1 MSLRQLRAD
10 HLKKRADT
18 ALQEGNYRE
27 AYQRYTESIQFG
39 ESKQGLYKTYSNR
52 SLAYGR
58 AQRYVEALH
67 DAQKTIELA
76 PSWPKGYWR
85 LGTAFLG
92 LKQITQAIDAF
103 AKCWHLDHGSPDTER
118 QLLAAIQKAT
128 VAHLAAGIMA
138 LLVEAEQQHA
148 IEPARLE
155 GVGQAEQ
162 QEAWF
167 RHLTREQEGPTQ
179 ADVYRRHYMQ
189 WLKQP
194 MRAHTAYIQRAC
206 MGLQAKCYLQARWD
220 AEQAVTMLA
229 SQLKVVM
236 TGVSEVGIDRASNV
250 EHELCEAYWRL
261 GQAFTAEHDHPDQD
275 HRQAAKALSR
285 AKDLAPHHNQI
296 LLEVQEAKTHLT
308 LQQLAEVANEVH
320 EEAAELGLTLQHPL
334 ALGILGTTQGKQ
346 HTFRLQ
352 GNLWFP
358 QAELAKF
365 IAAARTQ
372 LRSCLAGFVDL
383 PTSSVTIE
391 GLKSGQCS
399 AQPSPAVQLAKTD
412 NTDNNCSKS
421 SKHGTH
427 EAAEAS
433 GSRWTT
439 NSAAAGVTVAVH
451 IQLGSAEEQGK
462 QLVAA
467 LQSAPETVVR
477 DDNLL
482 AAVGMPA
489 RPSLPAAV
497 INLNPGPSNTF
508 IDEPRKSERAQAGTM
523 APSAQLV
530 EIPRPKL
537 EMVVPYKQY
546 KLVRA
551 DGSAPER
558 TKKHPFCMSR
568 VHYSAADRGEEVWA
582 EVGDG
587 SCRWTQTASE
597 VTLLCLGVPPHTPAK
612 QLQVTLDP
620 YFIKVVDKVSDEVYL
635 EGHLERGIVPE
646 ESVWEHGGG
655 VGENGCLLYLHKMNL
670 QLLRKEWQ
678 HSETW
683 WPRLF
688 QHHHP
693 IQWDDYD
700 KDYSDL
706 PLQIMRKHACQEA
719 LQDAERQIENEEK
732 QERARLQ
739 DQDDKRKQTRQARL
753 KALRVC
759 ASGSFDR
766 MQPAWKHAVACTS
779 N

>member
-1 MSLRQLRAD
+1 MSVRQLRAD

-27 AYQRYTESIQFG
+27 AYQRYSESIQTG

-52 SLAYGR
+52 SLAYSR
-58 AQRYVEALH
+58 AQRYVDALH

-76 PSWPKGYWR
+76 PSWSKGYWR
-85 LGTAFLG
+85 LGMAFLG
-92 LKQITQAIDAF
+92 LKQTTQAIEAF

-118 QLLAAIQKAT
+118 QLLAAIEKAT
-128 VAHLAAGIMA
+128 MAQLGAGITA
-138 LLVEAEQQHA
+138 LLVQAEQQHV

-155 GVGQAEQ
+155 GVGEAEQ

-179 ADVYRRHYMQ
+179 VDVYRRRYAQ
-189 WLKQP
+189 WLKQA
-194 MRAHTAYIQRAC
+194 MTAHTAYIQRAC
-206 MGLQAKCYLQARWD
+206 ISLQAKCYLQARWD
-220 AEQAVTMLA
+220 ARQAVIKLA
-229 SQLKVVM
+229 SQLKECM
-236 TGVSEVGIDRASNV
+236 RGVPEVSIDRANKV
-250 EHELCEAYWRL
+250 EQELCEAYWRL
-261 GQAFTAEHDHPDQD
+261 GQAFAAERDHPDQD

-285 AKDLAPHHNQI
+285 AMDLAPHHNQI
-296 LLEVQEAKTHLT
+296 LQEVQEAKTHLT
-308 LQQLAEVANEVH
+308 LQQLAELADEVH
-320 EEAAELGLTLQHPL
+320 EETVGV
-334 ALGILGTTQGKQ
+334 
-346 HTFRLQ
+346 Q

-358 QAELAKF
+358 QAKLAKF
-365 IAAARTQ
+365 TAAARTQ
-372 LRSCLAGFVDL
+372 LRTCLAGFVGL
-383 PTSSVTIE
+383 PASSVTIE
-391 GLKSGQCS
+391 GIKSGQCS
-399 AQPSPAVQLAKTD
+399 SQPSPAVQPTKTD
-412 NTDNNCSKS
+412 NTAHNCSKS
-421 SKHGTH
+421 SKHGTQ
-427 EAAEAS
+427 EAAEAN
-433 GSRWTT
+433 GSCLIT
-439 NSAAAGVTVAVH
+439 NIAAAGVTVAVH
-451 IQLGSAEEQGK
+451 IQLGSAEGRCE

-477 DDNLL
+477 DDVLL
-482 AAVGMPA
+482 AAVGMPG
-489 RPSLPAAV
+489 RPSLPAAL
-497 INLNPGPSNTF
+497 INLNPAPPHTL
-508 IDEPRKSERAQAGTM
+508 IDEPRKSERAQATAM

-546 KLVRA
+546 KLVRG

-587 SCRWTQTASE
+587 SCRWRQTASE

-612 QLQVTLDP
+612 QLQVNLDP
-620 YFIKVVDKVSDEVYL
+620 YFIKVVNKVSGGVYL
-635 EGHLERGIVPE
+635 EGHLEQGIVPE

-688 QHHHP
+688 QHHQP

-706 PLQIMRKHACQEA
+706 PLQVRLAQSCPYPVSHMAPTASMGTVHLPVCYAVQHLYLGGKGVISMINNTVPCMYT
-719 LQDAERQIENEEK
+719 LLCVDNEETCLP
-732 QERARLQ
+732 RSSSR
-739 DQDDKRKQTRQARL
+739 
-753 KALRVC
+753 C
-759 ASGSFDR
+759 
-766 MQPAWKHAVACTS
+766 
-779 N
+779 